1 MGGTFFANFLLSRL
15 LKKSYPGPI
24 ERQKPWVALEFSLCV
39 FCHLLEK
46 DHQAWKAD
54 RQCGRGCALLVPPSL
69 SQGWAEYTAKLVK
82 CHDVLGFLL
91 DHLNSQPEL
100 SQGFPYQS
108 AELRS
113 KLLWEPASQY
123 PLASFFWL
131 YSMLIGIALKYFSLV

>member
-15 LKKSYPGPI
+15 LKKSYLGPI
-24 ERQKPWVALEFSLCV
+24 ERQKPWVALEFSMCV

-100 SQGFPYQS
+100 SHRDFPTS
-108 AELRS
+108 
-113 KLLWEPASQY
+113 LLSSGPSC
-123 PLASFFWL
+123 F
-131 YSMLIGIALKYFSLV
+131 GSLHHSIIWPHSSGYAVC